1 MDRHILTKIG
11 QLFVFAFGSR
21 LCIVLYMP
29 RARKHLVCL
38 SDTPYYH
45 VSSRCVRRAFLCGI
59 DEYTGKSYEHRR
71 GWIEDRV
78 RVLASLFSIELCAYA
93 VMSNHYHL
101 VVKLNPGEAN
111 RWSDDEVLERWT
123 ALFRGPLLV
132 QRYRN
137 GASLT
142 PMERDTL
149 RSVASVFRNRL
160 ASLSW
165 FMKCL
170 NEPIARKANAEDGCT
185 GHFWEARFHSQPL
198 CSDQALLTAM
208 AYVDL
213 NPIRAQL
220 AQTPEQSEYTSIKAR
235 LEGDGRLTTVT
246 DAVSRMLK
254 RGEIYHCNTPVR
266 PLMPFSDGGD
276 RTGDT
281 GKISETLPIRQVEY
295 LKLVDATGRHLVRG
309 KHGRIDPALAPILTR
324 LGLSAE
330 DWIQTS
336 SAFRQH
342 YRNGHLRLKQ
352 SA

>member
-1 MDRHILTKIG
+1 
-11 QLFVFAFGSR
+11 
-21 LCIVLYMP
+21 MP

-59 DEYTGKSYEHRR
+59 DQHTGQSYEHRR
-71 GWIEDRV
+71 SWIEDRL

-101 VVKLNPGEAN
+101 VVKLNPNEASG
-111 RWSDDEVLERWT
+111 WSDDEVLERWT

-132 QRYRN
+132 QRYRD
-137 GASLT
+137 GKALT
-142 PMERDTL
+142 PMERDMV
-149 RSVASVFRNRL
+149 RSSTAVFRKRL

-170 NEPIARKANAEDGCT
+170 NEPIARQANAEDGCT

-213 NPIRAQL
+213 NPIRARL
-220 AQTPEQSEYTSIKAR
+220 TKTPEQSEYTSIKAR
-235 LEGDGRLTTVT
+235 LEGDGSLTQATQ
-246 DAVSRMLK
+246 AVSRMLK
-254 RGEIYHCNTPVR
+254 RGELYHCNTPMR
-266 PLMPFSDGGD
+266 LLMPFSDRVD
-276 RTGDT
+276 RTGDVEKT
-281 GKISETLPIRQVEY
+281 SESLPMRLTEY
-295 LKLVDATGRHLVRG
+295 LKLVDTTGRHLAHG
-309 KHGRIDPALAPILTR
+309 KRGRIDPSLKPILTR
-324 LGLSAE
+324 IELSAE
-330 DWIQTS
+330 DWIEAS

-342 YRNGHLRLKQ
+342 YRNGHLRLKR

>member
-1 MDRHILTKIG
+1 MADRHR
-11 QLFVFAFGSR
+11 SR
-21 LCIVLYMP
+21 TVLGMP

-45 VSSRCVRRAFLCGI
+45 VSSRCVRRAFLCGV
-59 DEYTGKSYEHRR
+59 DRHTGQSYEHRR
-71 GWIEDRV
+71 NWLEDRL

-101 VVKLNPGEAN
+101 VVKLNPNEAS
-111 RWSDDEVLERWT
+111 RWSDDEVLNRWT
-123 ALFRGPLLV
+123 AIFRGPLLV
-132 QRYRN
+132 QRYRD
-137 GASLT
+137 GEALT
-142 PMERDTL
+142 PVEVDTV
-149 RSVASVFRNRL
+149 RSIAAVFRNRL

-185 GHFWEARFHSQPL
+185 GHFWEARFHSQAL

-220 AQTPEQSEYTSIKAR
+220 AETPEQSEYTSIRAR
-235 LEGDGRLTTVT
+235 LKDDGNLTMVT
-246 DAVSRMLK
+246 DAVLQMLR
-254 RGEIYHCNTPVR
+254 RGELYHYNTPVR
-266 PLMPFSDGGD
+266 PLMRFSDEAQSTD
-276 RTGDT
+276 YA
-281 GKISETLPIRQVEY
+281 GKTSKTLPMRQTEY
-295 LKLVDATGRHLVRG
+295 LKLVDATGRHLTYG
-309 KHGRIDPALAPILTR
+309 KRGRIDPALEPILTR

-330 DWIQTS
+330 DWIRTS
-336 SAFRQH
+336 SAFRSH